1 MNTLKGLFASIILAC
16 TLLLSNCGAYDE
28 GPFISLRFK
37 KARLEGEWKVISIN
51 AENVSHSEIYEFDSD
66 NDARYFNESL
76 DAWFSPD
83 KGKWKWED
91 DKQNIQLTWEKNGSY
106 EIQIKKLTMDELWF
120 DDENNELVKCE
131 KQ

>member
-1 MNTLKGLFASIILAC
+1 MNIIKGLFALILLAGS
-16 TLLLSNCGAYDE
+16 LLLSNCSAYDE
-28 GPFISLRFK
+28 GPFMSLRFK
-37 KARLEGEWKVISIN
+37 KTRLEGEWKVISIN
-51 AENVSHSEIYEFDSD
+51 AKEVSHSETYEFDSD
-66 NDARYFNESL
+66 NDARYFNETL
-76 DAWFSPD
+76 NAWFSPD